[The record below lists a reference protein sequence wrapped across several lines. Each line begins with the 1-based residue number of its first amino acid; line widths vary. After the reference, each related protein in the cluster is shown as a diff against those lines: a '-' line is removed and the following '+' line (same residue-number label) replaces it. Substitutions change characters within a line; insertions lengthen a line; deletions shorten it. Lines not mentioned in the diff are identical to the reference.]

1 MTYEE
6 IKEKYPIGKIL
17 CSKTIESHQTR
28 AWYTQED
35 IAIYKQKY
43 QKVEVFPDN
52 TCKCYQTDTYETKV
66 EGWLFDGK
74 KWRVVQGTW
83 DGWVPYSE
91 EELEQFEIDRLK
103 REYLEDIFLN
113 FKGDYYE

>member
-6 IKEKYPIGKIL
+6 IKEKYPIGKVL
-17 CSKTIESHQTR
+17 CSKTIDSQHTR

-43 QKVEVFPDN
+43 RKVEVFPNN
-52 TCKCYQTDTYETKV
+52 TCECYQTDTYETKV
-66 EGWLFDGK
+66 EGWLFDGE
-74 KWRVVQGTW
+74 KWQVVQDSW

-91 EELEQFEIDRLK
+91 EELERFEIDRLK
-103 REYLEDIFLN
+103 KEYWDVHILEF
-113 FKGDYYE
+113 

>member
-17 CSKTIESHQTR
+17 CSKTIDSHYIK

-35 IAIYKQKY
+35 IIMYKQKY
-43 QKVEVFPDN
+43 HKVEVFPDN
-52 TCKCYQTDTYETKV
+52 TCKCYRTDTYETKV
-66 EGWLFDGK
+66 EGWLFDGEE
-74 KWRVVQGTW
+74 WRVVQDTW

-91 EELEQFEIDRLK
+91 KALEQLEVDRLK
-103 REYLEDIFLN
+103 REYLEAHILEF
-113 FKGDYYE
+113 

>member
-6 IKEKYPIGKIL
+6 IKEKYPIGRIL
-17 CSKTIESHQTR
+17 SSRTVENHYIRT
-28 AWYTQED
+28 WYTQGD

-52 TCKCYQTDTYETKV
+52 TCKCYQTDIYETKV
-66 EGWLFDGK
+66 EGWLFDGE
-74 KWRVVQGTW
+74 KWRVARDAW

-91 EELEQFEIDRLK
+91 KELEQFEIERLK
-103 REYLEDIFLN
+103 REYWEAHILEF
-113 FKGDYYE
+113 